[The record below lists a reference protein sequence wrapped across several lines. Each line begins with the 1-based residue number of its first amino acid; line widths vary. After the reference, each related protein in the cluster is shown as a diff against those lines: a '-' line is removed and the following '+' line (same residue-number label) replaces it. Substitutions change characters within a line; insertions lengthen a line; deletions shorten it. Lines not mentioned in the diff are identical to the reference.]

1 MIGGVQTQ
9 GVGTPMGTQGRVL
22 IVDDEFGPRESL
34 KMVLK
39 PRYECHTAETGEAAL
54 KYLSQDPDIDLVT
67 LDLKMPGLGGIET
80 LVEIKKRNPEIEVI
94 IITGVGTLETL
105 SKALQVGAFDHVD
118 KPFNLAEIN
127 LLVRRAIT
135 RRQLRER
142 FRSLFPKDASVSEMV
157 TEYLN
162 KRYRKDDVSF
172 LDFVRGFSLAMQD
185 KDPEIFSHVNRVT
198 FFSLLLADRFGFPIE
213 ERENLQIG
221 ALLHDIGRF
230 GLDVTSGKP
239 IEEMSSEEA
248 ARVREHPGRG
258 AAILEPLGVSPTI
271 SAIVRWHH
279 ELHDGSGYPDGLRG
293 EEIPLAVRIVSLAN
307 AYDDMTRGREL
318 RNAFSDRD
326 VQFELKRA
334 AGSKFD
340 PLLVKT
346 FLRALQTGSIVHLN
360 KLFGSVIDPKAKK
373 QDEPMN

>member
-1 MIGGVQTQ
+1 MGPGQTP
-9 GVGTPMGTQGRVL
+9 GTESPMGTQGRIL

-54 KYLSQDPDIDLVT
+54 SFLREDPDVDLVT
-67 LDLKMPGLGGIET
+67 LDLKMPGLDGIET
-80 LVEIKKRNPEIEVI
+80 LIEIKKMNPDIEVI
-94 IITGVGTLETL
+94 IITGVGTVETL

-135 RRQLRER
+135 RRQLREK
-142 FRSLFPKDASVSEMV
+142 FKALFPSDASVSEMV

-172 LDFVRGFSLAMQD
+172 LDFVRVFSLAMQD

-198 FFSLLLADRFGFPIE
+198 FFSLLLADRFGFPLE

-221 ALLHDIGRF
+221 ALLHDIGKF
-230 GLDVTSGKP
+230 GLGLPRSKSV
-239 IEEMSSEEA
+239 EEMTADEI
-248 ARVREHPGRG
+248 ARLRQHPKRG
-258 AAILEPLGVSPTI
+258 AEILEPLGVSPTI

-279 ELHDGSGYPDGLRG
+279 ERHDGSGYPDGLRG

-326 VQFELKRA
+326 VQFELKRT

-346 FLRALQTGSIVHLN
+346 FLRALQTGGIVHLN
-360 KLFGSVIDPKAKK
+360 KLFGSVIDQGQKK
-373 QDEPMN
+373 RRETVN

>member
-1 MIGGVQTQ
+1 
-9 GVGTPMGTQGRVL
+9 MGTQGRIL

-39 PRYECHTAETGEAAL
+39 PRYECHTVETGEAAL
-54 KYLSQDPDIDLVT
+54 GYLSEDPDIDLVT
-67 LDLKMPGLGGIET
+67 LDLKMPGMGGIET
-80 LVEIKKRNPEIEVI
+80 LAEIKKTNPDIEVI
-94 IITGVGTLETL
+94 IITGVGNLETL

-135 RRQLRER
+135 RRQLREK
-142 FRSLFPKDASVSEMV
+142 FKSLFPKDASVSEMV

-172 LDFVRGFSLAMQD
+172 LDFVRVFSLAMQD

-198 FFSLLLADRFGFPIE
+198 FYSLLLADRFGFPIE

-221 ALLHDIGRF
+221 ALLHDIGKF
-230 GLDVTSGKP
+230 GLEIPAGKP
-239 IEEMSSEEA
+239 AEEMTRDEMD
-248 ARVREHPGRG
+248 RVREHPRRG

-279 ELHDGSGYPDGLRG
+279 ERHDGSGYPDGLRG
-293 EEIPLAVRIVSLAN
+293 EDIPLAVRIVALAN
-307 AYDDMTRGREL
+307 AYDDMSRGREL
-318 RNAFSDRD
+318 RSALSDRD
-326 VQFELKRA
+326 VQFEMKRT
-334 AGSKFD
+334 AGTKFD

-346 FLRALQTGSIVHLN
+346 FLRALQSGGMVHLN
-360 KLFGSVIDPKAKK
+360 KLFGSVIDQK
-373 QDEPMN
+373 DGNEPVN